1 MPTNKN
7 RDDDQS
13 TINKGKSPYRN
24 QMFNQPLIAQTTQ
37 TMMSLSY
44 ARLKNC
50 GTDAF
55 ARTSEPIEMR
65 TLHNKLE
72 NIRWIR
78 PVLTTDKILH
88 KLLNVKKVSSWR

>member
-1 MPTNKN
+1 MPTKNN

-24 QMFNQPLIAQTTQ
+24 QMFNHPLIAQTTQ

-55 ARTSEPIEMR
+55 AETSEPIEMR
-65 TLHNKLE
+65 TLHKKLE